1 LREWEP
7 LEPVSISDVSVV
19 GHFSVDS
26 IVLPSRPHAFM
37 MLGGS
42 VTYVSLVTKRLEAN
56 ASVISKVGGDFP
68 EAYLWWLR
76 EEGVDLA
83 GVVKREAEQT
93 TRFDLEY
100 NSDLT
105 ERQLRLKAKTSPIT
119 LEELPNLVHAKAL
132 HIAPIV
138 DEISYELAEHLRKH
152 ADTLSFDPQGMLR
165 AFDEDGNVHCCAPID
180 RRILGLVNV
189 YKSSLDEVSAL
200 TGETDIKGALKAI
213 HSFGVENVIITLG
226 ARGSV
231 LSVAGSTY
239 NIPVCEGKPVVDPT
253 GAGDVFIGGFLT
265 EYTRA
270 KDSLW
275 CACVG
280 SAAASLVVE
289 GLGPTSIGRKEEI
302 YSRAEAVYE
311 KGIKQ

>member
-1 LREWEP
+1 
-7 LEPVSISDVSVV
+7 
-19 GHFSVDS
+19 
-26 IVLPSRPHAFM
+26 M

>member
-1 LREWEP
+1 
-7 LEPVSISDVSVV
+7 VV